1 MLTPNQHFSMA
12 HPNNNTQYIDK
23 DFQYICLIAKST
35 KIHDNLTSSSE
46 EKFYDFEDYKYGLE
60 TDDFSSIDYLDF
72 AAVVDKIDYFYSD
85 NLSNN
90 KFSFLISDNSIAN

>member
-1 MLTPNQHFSMA
+1 M
-12 HPNNNTQYIDK
+12 
-23 DFQYICLIAKST
+23 IAKST

-46 EKFYDFEDYKYGLE
+46 EKFYDFEDYKYVLNTGLE